1 MNIKEK
7 VMFDGEEFEEG
18 FEKYISDC
26 DYWTYDAT
34 YETISDSLKR
44 DGIESPYLS
53 LIEPLKSCKIQE
65 YLLANDSN
73 TELEEIKTI
82 DVINNYLNDYCDEK
96 LQNPEYARAACAY
109 LQKQYPYDKEFFE
122 WLNDWADEKEYELEE
137 ADEAENEL
145 ERER

>member
-65 YLLANDSN
+65 YLLAMKNCKIPSMQEVLVHIFKNNIHTIKNLLNGWMTGLMKRN
-73 TELEEIKTI
+73 TNWK
-82 DVINNYLNDYCDEK
+82 K
-96 LQNPEYARAACAY
+96 LTKLRMN
-109 LQKQYPYDKEFFE
+109 
-122 WLNDWADEKEYELEE
+122 
-137 ADEAENEL
+137 
-145 ERER
+145 